1 MKCGNCEKSAIGYLR
16 RVVIGMPDQ
25 ALFVP
30 IEVPYSSAKKPICA
44 ECAALIKKLTEQE
57 HVAGPRVERMSVEVE
72 VSIDG

>member
-1 MKCGNCEKSAIGYLR
+1 MECENCGKPAIGYLR

-30 IEVPYSSAKKPICA
+30 IEVPYSDIKKPICA
-44 ECAALIKKLTEQE
+44 KCAALIKKLTEQE
-57 HVAGPRVERMSVEVE
+57 HLAGPRVERMNIEVE